1 MSQTVPVPLWL
12 AVLAALLVAWAL
24 LDRILVPGVR
34 WAIRRRA
41 EAALEAA
48 QERLPIPIQPFK
60 LTKREVLVDRLTYDP
75 QVLEAAEA
83 SIRSEGEPR
92 EAVMARITSYARE
105 IVPAFNA
112 YVYFRVGYALA
123 RGIARSLFRVRVGS
137 AEGAALARIPGNA
150 TVVFVINH
158 RSNMDYVLVSYLV
171 AENAALSYAVGEWA
185 RIFPLQTLFR
195 AMGAFFVRRDSKNP
209 LYRKVLERYVAM
221 AVQAGVTQ
229 ALFPEGGLSRD
240 GALRPPKLG
249 LLDYIL
255 RAFDP
260 GAERDLVF
268 VPVGLNLDRTLE
280 DRTLLRDLMPDV
292 PKAGLLSAAATTFRF
307 LGRHALLLAAN
318 RWHRFGYA
326 CVDFGAPVSLRDW
339 LSERRTD
346 PRRLPREERITLAGE
361 LARDLMEAVA
371 RVIPV
376 IPVPLVASL
385 FAEAPERARS
395 EIELKAEAM
404 LRIRALEAARARVYV
419 PRRDADYAV
428 SFGLKALR
436 LRRLVLEEEGLLRA
450 NPAELPLLRYYANS
464 IAHHVRTI

>member
-1 MSQTVPVPLWL
+1 MPKTVSIPLWL
-12 AVLAALLVAWAL
+12 AVLAALLSAWAL
-24 LDRILVPGVR
+24 LDRLLVPGVR

-41 EAALEAA
+41 EAALDAA
-48 QERLPIPIQPFK
+48 QKHLRIPIQPFK
-60 LTKREVLVDRLTYDP
+60 LTKREVLIDRLTYDP
-75 QVLEAAEA
+75 QVLGAAEA
-83 SIRSEGEPR
+83 EIRDEEVPR
-92 EAVMARITSYARE
+92 EVVMARIASYSRE

-112 YVYFRVGYALA
+112 YVYFRIGYSLA
-123 RGIARSLFRVRVGS
+123 RGIARALFRVRVGS
-137 AEGAALARIPGNA
+137 VQGAALARIPGDA
-150 TVVFVINH
+150 TIVFVINH

-209 LYRKVLERYVAM
+209 LYRKVLERYIAM
-221 AVQAGVTQ
+221 AVDGGVTQ

-249 LLDYIL
+249 LIDYML

-260 GAERDLVF
+260 GGSRDLVF

-280 DRTLLRDLMPDV
+280 DRTLLHDLELDV
-292 PKAGLLSAAATTFRF
+292 PRKGFLSAAATTLRF
-307 LGRHALLLAAN
+307 FGHHALLLASN

-326 CVDFGAPVSLRDW
+326 CVNFGAPISLGAWCRSHD
-339 LSERRTD
+339 LD
-346 PRRLPREERITLAGE
+346 PRRLPKEERIAVAGKLAN
-361 LARDLMEAVA
+361 DLMGAVA
-371 RVIPV
+371 RVVPV
-376 IPVPLVASL
+376 VPVPLVASL
-385 FAEAPERARS
+385 FVEAPERRWS
-395 EIELKAEAM
+395 EIELKAEA
-404 LRIRALEAARARVYV
+404 LARIQELEAAGAHVYI

-464 IAHHVRTI
+464 IAHFLPRG